1 MSEIRI
7 PFEKSHGGKGHK
19 STLRLALEALEVDG
33 ELIAEGRTAENVSP
47 IFHQLRKKDAKRF
60 TISTKTGALYIKRLA

>member
-1 MSEIRI
+1 MTEIRI

-19 STLRLALEALEVDG
+19 SNFRLALEALEVDG

-60 TISTKTGALYIKRLA
+60 KVSSKTGALYVKRVA